1 MSARPLQAQDKLAFL
16 LSLVPY
22 LIDHE
27 EVSVAD
33 AAAHFRVSE
42 EDMRTAVELIAV
54 SGLPGDSD
62 AYLHNDLFDID
73 WDEFEDND
81 RIVLTHSVAIDEA
94 PRFSARETAALLAG
108 LQYLSALPENADRAA
123 LASLMNK
130 LARGASAPPSPVVVA
145 GARVDAA
152 LPVLR
157 EALVA
162 RHQVEF
168 DYRDAQGRSHHRI
181 ADPLRLDSD
190 DENWYL
196 RGWDHAREA
205 VRTFRLDRMT
215 GLVATDRPVSR
226 AADEVALS
234 DVLFETSPEDL
245 TVVVEV
251 VEGALP
257 LLGEYL
263 PEGTR
268 TRPGRTAGTVEATIR
283 VGHYHGLK
291 RLAARLS
298 GVVRVLEPEEAR
310 AVVADWARAGLAAYD
325 ESPATSPGD

>member
-1 MSARPLQAQDKLAFL
+1 MSGRPLQAQDKLAFL

-27 EVSVAD
+27 EVSVAE
-33 AAAHFRVSE
+33 AARHFGVTDE
-42 EDMRTAVELIAV
+42 EMRKHVELIAV

-62 AYLHNDLFDID
+62 AYLHNDLFDIN
-73 WDEFEDND
+73 WDEFEEHD
-81 RIVLTHSVAIDEA
+81 RIVLTHSVAIDA
-94 PRFSARETAALLAG
+94 SPRFSARETAALLAG

-130 LARGASAPPSPVVVA
+130 LARGASGPPSPVVVA
-145 GARVDAA
+145 GARVDAD
-152 LPVLR
+152 LPALR

-162 RHQVEF
+162 RHRVEF
-168 DYRDAQGRSHHRI
+168 AYRDAQGKSETRTV
-181 ADPLRLDSD
+181 DPLRLDSD

-196 RGWDHAREA
+196 RGWDHARQA
-205 VRTFRLDRMT
+205 VRTFRLDRMS
-215 GLVATDRPVSR
+215 GVRGTDVPVSR
-226 AADEVALS
+226 GAEEVALS

-251 VEGALP
+251 SESALP

-268 TRPGRTAGTVEATIR
+268 TNPGARPGVVEATIR

-298 GVVRVLEPEEAR
+298 GTVRVLSPDDAR
-310 AVVADWARAGLAAYD
+310 TVVADWSRAGLAAYD
-325 ESPATSPGD
+325 S

>member
-1 MSARPLQAQDKLAFL
+1 MSRPLQAQDKLAFL

-27 EVSVAD
+27 EVGVAE
-33 AAAHFRVSE
+33 AAQHFAVSPE
-42 EDMRTAVELIAV
+42 EMRSAVQLIAV

-62 AYLHNDLFDID
+62 SYLHNDLFDIN

-81 RIVLTHSVAIDEA
+81 RIVLTHSVAIDES

-123 LASLMNK
+123 LSSLMNK
-130 LARGASAPPSPVVVA
+130 LARGASAPPSPVAVA
-145 GARVDAA
+145 RARVDSA

-168 DYRDAQGRSHHRI
+168 DYRDAQGAAERRTV
-181 ADPLRLDSD
+181 DPLRLDSD

-196 RGWDHAREA
+196 RGWDHARSA
-205 VRTFRLDRMT
+205 VRTYRLDRMS
-215 GLVATDRPVSR
+215 GLLATDRPASR
-226 AADEVALS
+226 GSDEVALS
-234 DVLFETSPEDL
+234 DALFETSPEDL
-245 TVVVEV
+245 SVVVEV
-251 VEGALP
+251 NESALP
-257 LLGEYL
+257 LLGDYL

-268 TRPGRTAGTVEATIR
+268 TRPGRRAGVVEATLR

-298 GVVRVLEPEEAR
+298 GMVVVREPEQAR
-310 AVVADWARAGLAAYD
+310 TVIADWARQGLAAY
-325 ESPATSPGD
+325 EE

>member
-33 AAAHFRVSE
+33 AAAHFGVTE
-42 EDMRTAVELIAV
+42 EEMRKAVELIAV

-62 AYLHNDLFDID
+62 AYLPGDLFDIN
-73 WDEFEDND
+73 WDEFEEND
-81 RIVLTHSVAIDEA
+81 RIVLTHSVAIDES
-94 PRFSARETAALLAG
+94 PRLSAREAAALLAG

-145 GARVDAA
+145 QARVDAA

-157 EALVA
+157 DALVGG
-162 RHQVEF
+162 RQVEF
-168 DYRDAQGRSHHRI
+168 DYRDAQGSTQRRTV
-181 ADPLRLDSD
+181 DPLRLDSD
-190 DENWYL
+190 DESWYL
-196 RGWDHAREA
+196 RGWDHGREA

-215 GLVATDRPVSR
+215 ALRSTTRPASR
-226 AADEVALS
+226 GADEVALS
-234 DVLFETSPEDL
+234 DALFETSAADL
-245 TVVVEV
+245 TVLVEV
-251 VEGALP
+251 AEAALP
-257 LLGEYL
+257 LLGDYL

-268 TRPGRTAGTVEATIR
+268 TRPAARPGVVEATLR

-298 GVVRVLEPEEAR
+298 GMVRVLEPAEAR
-310 AVVADWARAGLAAYD
+310 TVVAEWARAGLAAYD
-325 ESPATSPGD
+325 PTD

>member
-1 MSARPLQAQDKLAFL
+1 VSARPAGSRPLQAQDKLAFL

-27 EVSVAD
+27 DVGVAE
-33 AAAHFRVSE
+33 AAQHFGVT
-42 EDMRTAVELIAV
+42 EDEMRRHVRLIAV

-62 AYLHNDLFDID
+62 SYLHNDLFDIN

-81 RIVLTHSVAIDEA
+81 RIVLTHSVAIDES

-123 LASLMNK
+123 LSTLMNK

-145 GARVDAA
+145 RARVDSA

-168 DYRDAQGRSHHRI
+168 DYRDAQGAAERRTV
-181 ADPLRLDSD
+181 DPLRLDSD

-196 RGWDHAREA
+196 RGWDHARSA
-205 VRTFRLDRMT
+205 VRTFRLDRMSEV
-215 GLVATDRPVSR
+215 VATDRPASR
-226 AADEVALS
+226 ASDEVALS
-234 DVLFETSPEDL
+234 DTLFETSPEDL
-245 TVVVEV
+245 SVVVEV
-251 VEGALP
+251 TESALP
-257 LLGEYL
+257 LLGDYL

-268 TRPGRTAGTVEATIR
+268 TRPGRRPGVVEATLR

-298 GVVRVLEPEEAR
+298 GVVVVREPEQAR
-310 AVVADWARAGLAAYD
+310 TAVADWARQGLAAYD
-325 ESPATSPGD
+325 EQ